1 MTSVFSLSPDLLL
14 WGKTFKQRSRV
25 HYSRFRVKA
34 VDAVL
39 RPTEP
44 QLRLLQQNNVCRSW
58 WISDRLQGNTLS
70 FSGSCITI
78 TWKIKSP
85 FSFISPSSTS
95 LCSPMSLAVRL
106 AGCALSQTPRPSY
119 LGCFLCPLPKGP
131 PSVPTLSP
139 LWRPRAVQ
147 LLQCR
152 GRAWGGVQSKHNSIQ
167 IPLEAL

>member
-106 AGCALSQTPRPSY
+106 AGCALSQTTALLPRLFFVPSSK
-119 LGCFLCPLPKGP
+119 GTSICPHTQPIVAAQ
-131 PSVPTLSP
+131 S
-139 LWRPRAVQ
+139 RAT
-147 LLQCR
+147 
-152 GRAWGGVQSKHNSIQ
+152 STM
-167 IPLEAL
+167 